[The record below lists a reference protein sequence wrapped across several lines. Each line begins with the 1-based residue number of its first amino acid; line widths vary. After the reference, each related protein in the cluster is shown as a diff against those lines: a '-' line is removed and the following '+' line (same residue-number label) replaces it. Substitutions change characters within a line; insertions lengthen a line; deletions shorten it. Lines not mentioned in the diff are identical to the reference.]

1 MCQQGL
7 PFYGLSDLTM
17 KSYKFSAR
25 CLFQTLC
32 QHQSIT
38 LADLQH
44 FTFPH
49 GRNVIERTLHV
60 PITAGADW
68 RSLPP
73 SLQTPGQAHPWG
85 AAARHNFRTGILS
98 IV

>member
-1 MCQQGL
+1 
-7 PFYGLSDLTM
+7 M
-17 KSYKFSAR
+17 KPYKSSAR

-38 LADLQH
+38 LEDLQH

-49 GRNVIERTLHV
+49 GHSVIERTLHV

-73 SLQTPGQAHPWG
+73 SLQTPGQAHPWL
-85 AAARHNFRTGILS
+85 AAAKNGFRTGI
-98 IV
+98 IFIF